1 MEDVLWDTIKTI
13 GCPSISRMD
22 FRSADKIIV
31 LDDGKVAGMGT
42 HQELLNN
49 CEVYQEIYYSQ
60 FEKEEGKMAAA
71 EEGVSVHE

>member
-1 MEDVLWDTIKTI
+1 MMVKWQELEPI
-13 GCPSISRMD
+13 
-22 FRSADKIIV
+22 
-31 LDDGKVAGMGT
+31 
-42 HQELLNN
+42 QELLNN